1 MLESLGYVLLNF
13 VIGFLISIPLHLALY
28 NPEKRMK
35 GHAGRGKCKCC
46 TKN

>member
-13 VIGFLISIPLHLALY
+13 VIGFLISLLLYLALS